1 MNFGE
6 ALELDVPVF
15 LNTHPAEALLDTV
28 VPQMRRLREQY
39 PNRRI
44 VLEIHEAAIT
54 EPALIRELRAM
65 LAEIDVRLAFDDFGR
80 GQARIRELICAPSD
94 YIKFDAALIQDLQ
107 GISREQF
114 RFFRS
119 IIAGIRAEGAVTVAE
134 GVENDEMAEVC
145 REVGFDLVQGYLFSR
160 PTLLT
165 VKA

>member
-1 MNFGE
+1 M
-6 ALELDVPVF
+6 
-15 LNTHPAEALLDTV
+15 
-28 VPQMRRLREQY
+28 
-39 PNRRI
+39 
-44 VLEIHEAAIT
+44 LEIHEAAIT

-65 LAEIDVRLAFDDFGR
+65 LAEVDVRLAFDDFGR
-80 GQARIRELICAPSD
+80 GQARIRELICASSD

-134 GVENDEMAEVC
+134 GVENDAMAEVC